1 MVLNTFDMDST
12 TTQIGVGVSERGYR
26 ESSVDYIEP
35 TKPTCVD
42 LFAGAGGFSV
52 AAKNVSINV
61 VAAVELDK
69 HACKTYSRNL
79 INESST
85 TKLYS
90 ENILELKPETL
101 KRENF
106 PARTNCD
113 IVLGGPPCQGFST
126 HRIKDA
132 GVNDPRNA
140 LILRYFE
147 FVKHLSPKVFL
158 MENVPGLLWARHNDF
173 LEEFYKQGKKA
184 GYTVLEPIVLDARD
198 FGIPQRRK
206 RVFILGIRKG
216 TEFDMAH
223 WPPKQTHGNDKARI
237 ANPELLPWTS
247 AKEYGVF
254 KKAPKGDPNNH
265 HMNHSPE
272 LIKTFMETPA
282 NGGSRHQSGRVLP
295 CHEEHDGHKDV
306 YGRINPK
313 EPGPTMTTACINP
326 SKGRFVHPAQ
336 HHGITLRQAARFQ
349 TFPDDFVF
357 EGGLIAGG
365 AQIGNAVPVK
375 LGEALL
381 RAVLRGLG
389 VETAN

>member
-1 MVLNTFDMDST
+1 MVFDARNMDSAIK
-12 TTQIGVGVSERGYR
+12 QVGVKVSERDYQ
-26 ESSVDYIEP
+26 ESSVNDIEP
-35 TKPTCVD
+35 TQPTCVD

-52 AAKNVSINV
+52 AAKNVSIKV
-61 VAAVELDK
+61 VAAVEFDK
-69 HACKTYSRNL
+69 HASKTYSRNL
-79 INESST
+79 VGTNSA
-85 TKLYS
+85 TKLYT
-90 ENILELKPETL
+90 ENILRLKPETL

-106 PARTNCD
+106 SASAGCD

-147 FVKHLSPKVFL
+147 YVKHLSPKVFL
-158 MENVPGLLWARHNDF
+158 MENVPGLLWARHKDF
-173 LEEFYKQGKKA
+173 LEKFYQQGKKA
-184 GYTVLEPIVLDARD
+184 GYVVLDPVVLDARD
-198 FGIPQRRK
+198 FGVPQRRK
-206 RVFILGIRKG
+206 RVFILGLRNDI
-216 TEFDMAH
+216 EFDMEE
-223 WPPKQTHGNDKARI
+223 WPPKPTHGNDKRRV
-237 ANPELLPWTS
+237 ANPGLLPWVS

-254 KKAPKGDPNNH
+254 KKAEKGDPNNC
-265 HMNHSPE
+265 HMNHSSE
-272 LIKTFMETPA
+272 LVKTFMATPP
-282 NGGSRHQSGRVLP
+282 NGGSRHQSGRMLP
-295 CHEEHDGHKDV
+295 CHEEHDGHTDV

-326 SKGRFVHPAQ
+326 SKGRFVHPTQ
-336 HHGITLRQAARFQ
+336 HHGITMRQAARFQ

-381 RAVLRGLG
+381 KAVLRGLG
-389 VETAN
+389 VETAS